1 MSRTAGLRQ
10 RATTFAGAAEALR
23 DRVAEAALDRSRG
36 DGALVAVAAAVGI
49 GTGVLAIALVS
60 GIRLVKALAW
70 GGAPTR
76 WHVLLVPALGGLVVG
91 ALRQI
96 RVATPHDSGVTA
108 VMRAIALHAG
118 RIPPLGTLLKGASTV
133 VAISTGAAGGRE
145 GPMVLLGSMVGSASG
160 RWLSLDE
167 ERVRSLIA
175 AGAAS
180 GIAASFNAPI
190 GGMLFAME
198 VIIGGFKVRSLQV
211 VVVAAVLASVISR
224 QFLGEEL
231 VYSIERTYEL
241 IDPRELVLY
250 AVLGLL
256 AVLVARAFLR
266 TQERVEGWF
275 ARLTIPPVLVP
286 AVGGLGLSV
295 ILLGYPEVVSNGH
308 DIPALPGLAPDVGTD
323 PIRAFIEGA
332 PGVGLGAA
340 AFLGILVV
348 VKVLASSISIGS
360 GAPVGELAPTLFI
373 GASLG
378 GAVGHVAATT
388 FAGEV
393 VEPGAY
399 ALVGMAAMFGAMA
412 KAPLTGILLV
422 FELTSDYGL
431 VLPLMLATGVAT
443 FLADRMWEGSVYTR
457 QLRRDGVLY
466 AEPEDIDVLQTVTVG
481 EVMTT
486 DPDTLQADAS
496 VLELSDRLSEA
507 GYHGYPVVDADG
519 RLVGVVTRS
528 DLDRLGDRDPATTTV
543 AAIATTQV
551 STVTPDDPVFRA
563 VRRMA
568 ALNVGRIP
576 VVAAAD
582 RGQLVGLV
590 RRADLVEAYQRA
602 ITRSLGVQ
610 QRKDRSRLREL
621 ADARFA
627 EVVVAAGS
635 RADGTAIAEVRW
647 PRGTLI
653 TTVRR
658 LGESITPT
666 GATTFTAGDEVVFLA
681 PGDAAEE
688 VRRLLVDPVED
699 GEAAVAEGAAEAD
712 TSGGAGTDGSAPAT

>member
-1 MSRTAGLRQ
+1 MPAVKGLT
-10 RATTFAGAAEALR
+10 RARGRADKLRRRVGEAL
-23 DRVAEAALDRSRG
+23 LDRSRN

-49 GTGVLAIALVS
+49 GTGLLAVLMVS
-60 GIRLVKALAW
+60 GIRLVKELAW
-70 GGAPTR
+70 GSAPTR
-76 WHVLLVPALGGLVVG
+76 WHVLIVPVVGGLVVG
-91 ALRQI
+91 VLRMI
-96 RVATPHDSGVTA
+96 RVATPHDAGVTA
-108 VMRAIALHAG
+108 AMRAIALHAG
-118 RIPPLGTLLKGASTV
+118 RIPAVGTLLKGVSTI

-145 GPMVLLGSMVGSASG
+145 GPMVLLGSMVGSVYG

-211 VVVAAVLASVISR
+211 VVVAAVLSSVISR

-231 VYSIERTYEL
+231 IYTVERAYEL
-241 IDPRELVLY
+241 VDPRELLLY
-250 AVLGLL
+250 AALGLL
-256 AVLVARAFLR
+256 AVLVARAFLA
-266 TQERVEGWF
+266 TQERVEGF
-275 ARLTIPPVLVP
+275 FDHLRVP
-286 AVGGLGLSV
+286 TALKPAIGGLALGVL
-295 ILLGYPEVVSNGH
+295 LLGYPEAVSNGH
-308 DIPALPGLAPDVGTD
+308 DIPRLPGLSPQIGTD
-323 PIRAFIEGA
+323 PIRAFIQGE
-332 PGVGLGAA
+332 PGVGLAAA

-348 VKVLASSISIGS
+348 VKIMASSVSIGS

-373 GASLG
+373 GATLG
-378 GAVGHVAATT
+378 GAVGHVATTT
-388 FAGEV
+388 FAGSV
-393 VEPGAY
+393 IEPGAY
-399 ALVGMAAMFGAMA
+399 ALVGMAALFGAMA

-457 QLRRDGVLY
+457 QLRRDGVVY

-486 DPDTLQADAS
+486 DPDHLPADAT
-496 VLELSDRLSEA
+496 VLELSERLSEA
-507 GYHGYPVVDADG
+507 GYHGYPVLDGDG

-528 DLDRLGDRDPATTTV
+528 DLSRLGDRDPGQVTV
-543 AAIATTQV
+543 AEIATTSV

-576 VVAAAD
+576 VVAAED
-582 RGQLVGLV
+582 RGRLVGLV

-602 ITRSLGVQ
+602 ITRSLGAQ
-610 QRKDRSRLREL
+610 QRKDRSRLRGL

-627 EVVVAAGS
+627 EVVVAHGS
-635 RADGTAIAEVRW
+635 VADGAAIAEVSW
-647 PRGTLI
+647 PRGTLV
-653 TTVRR
+653 TTIRR
-658 LGESITPT
+658 GGEAVTPAGDT
-666 GATTFTAGDEVVFLA
+666 ALRAGDEVVFLA
-681 PGDAAEE
+681 PSDGAET
-688 VRRLLVDPVED
+688 VRRLLADPAPTDPTEPD
-699 GEAAVAEGAAEAD
+699 EAD
-712 TSGGAGTDGSAPAT
+712 APTPS